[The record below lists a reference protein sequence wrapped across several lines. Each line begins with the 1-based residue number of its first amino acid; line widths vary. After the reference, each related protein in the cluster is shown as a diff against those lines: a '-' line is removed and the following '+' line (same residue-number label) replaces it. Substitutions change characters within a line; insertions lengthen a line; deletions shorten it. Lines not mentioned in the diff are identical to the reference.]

1 MKILVSS
8 LLFLVVSTT
17 ALSIQPNR
25 VDLRRNSPINTINKI
40 EASLGIRAQGKGA
53 VNSGQSTAAHG
64 GSSAVVNIG
73 INAGG
78 KGGVNSG
85 KNTGAYAGSN
95 VNAKIGLG
103 AVVGAG
109 VNSGKNTGAY
119 GGSNA
124 NAKIGVAT
132 ALPYEAEEEKEEEEE
147 EVEEE
152 GRLKWYFAS
161 RRIKNEERT
170 RKGEVWWDGE
180 GMILEKEEEEQEET
194 EEDKTVP
201 PPRAKITLKSS
212 SKRFKGLRSGRRKG
226 SPRKKGL
233 TTRWAK
239 ASTDYKLGIRVYR
252 MRIPYASSTDF
263 STLNGAC
270 RIREFNASNFSKN
283 ATYKF
288 TKAMS

>member
-1 MKILVSS
+1 MPLHEICILVSGGARS
-8 LLFLVVSTT
+8 SEGWQKKK
-17 ALSIQPNR
+17 SI
-25 VDLRRNSPINTINKI
+25 
-40 EASLGIRAQGKGA
+40 GKR
-53 VNSGQSTAAHG
+53 
-64 GSSAVVNIG
+64 
-73 INAGG
+73 
-78 KGGVNSG
+78 K
-85 KNTGAYAGSN
+85 KDRER
-95 VNAKIGLG
+95 KRERERE
-103 AVVGAG
+103 
-109 VNSGKNTGAY
+109 KE
-119 GGSNA
+119 
-124 NAKIGVAT
+124 K
-132 ALPYEAEEEKEEEEE
+132 EEKEEEEEE

-270 RIREFNASNFSKN
+270 RIREFDASNFSKN